1 MATLYIQFYKAELA
15 LCRGGGVHRYFGW
28 GFGTQYLHPL
38 PCFRSKYVVY
48 CLIPDLTNGRKI
60 EISFQPRRVQNCR
73 PHKCIYSLQL
83 SWSTPP
89 PPPSSSTLSA
99 WAVVLKKLI
108 YFFLLTFLGESK
120 HRPNPTVSNSQKI
133 YEFILFAKQRGTKS

>member
-1 MATLYIQFYKAELA
+1 MAEK
-15 LCRGGGVHRYFGW
+15 
-28 GFGTQYLHPL
+28 
-38 PCFRSKYVVY
+38 SKSHFSLEGSKIVG
-48 CLIPDLTNGRKI
+48 LTNAYTAC
-60 EISFQPRRVQNCR
+60 NCHGVR
-73 PHKCIYSLQL
+73 
-83 SWSTPP
+83 P